1 MNRMTAS
8 EVPSNNQAHNGLS
21 ISNLTVIS
29 TMTNAKQNGE
39 ISPQIDTNFI
49 ELSPSGDLSVSQT
62 SFDAMSNKEPD
73 KMFGWEKFKPK
84 FLQRF
89 CNAKWALFWLCWG
102 GAMQGLIVNGFINV
116 VITTIERRFGLRSR
130 QTGLVASGY
139 DIASFVCLV
148 PVTYFGGRVGAS
160 KPKILAWGVILMGIG
175 SLTFA
180 LPHFLVSSYR
190 ATMSDSNVCQSSATN
205 GTHYETCS
213 SEADTFAEQENLSW
227 TVWLF
232 FLAQLL
238 HGAGA
243 SPLFTLGVT
252 YIDENVSTKMSS
264 VYLGIFYTMAIIG
277 PAVGYVLGGQLLLI
291 YTEFM
296 TVDASDLG
304 LTSSSKVW
312 IGAWW
317 IGFIFA
323 AIACFLLSIPIFG
336 YPSSLP
342 GAKELQQQKVSEA
355 YNADVQKIEQ
365 TFTKLKDMPSAL
377 LSLLK
382 NPTFFCLNMAGA
394 TEGLVIAGFAAFLP
408 KQIENQFSI
417 SPVWSA
423 LLMGLITV
431 PAGGGG
437 TFLGGYLIKKLKLN
451 CANIIKMCLIMTT
464 ISAFF
469 TSCFLL
475 SCPNLAFA
483 GVTTQ
488 YRREVLKDSAK
499 EMTNLTDGVERS
511 YLGMELQSSCNVDC
525 GCSKLNYEP
534 ICGADGILYYSPCFA
549 GCHEEYH
556 MNQVKIYTNCSCI
569 DKQMFDDGDT
579 PDATNLMCK
588 STCHYLSYF
597 VGLCF
602 VLMLFTFLSTMPA
615 LSATLRCVRDDQR
628 SFALGIQWIKVRLFG
643 TIPAPMIF
651 GKLID
656 DSCILWQE
664 TCDEDGSGVG
674 ACLVY
679 DNYNMSKYMWLLA
692 LVGKTLSVIF
702 FFGALWFYIPP
713 KKSAI
718 NSDNS
723 QTVNNSADI
732 TKVATVEAK

>member
-1 MNRMTAS
+1 MRARLYEHIIT
-8 EVPSNNQAHNGLS
+8 PR
-21 ISNLTVIS
+21 
-29 TMTNAKQNGE
+29 
-39 ISPQIDTNFI
+39 
-49 ELSPSGDLSVSQT
+49 
-62 SFDAMSNKEPD
+62 
-73 KMFGWEKFKPK
+73 
-84 FLQRF
+84 QR
-89 CNAKWALFWLCWG
+89 
-102 GAMQGLIVNGFINV
+102 LIVNGFINV

-160 KPKILAWGVILMGIG
+160 KPKIVAWGVILMGIG

-190 ATMSDSNVCQSSATN
+190 ATMSESNVCQSGDANVT
-205 GTHYETCS
+205 TYESCS
-213 SEADTFAEQENLSW
+213 HNSHSDSFAEQENLSW

-252 YIDENVSTKMSS
+252 YIDENVSKKMSS
-264 VYLGIFYTMAIIG
+264 VYLGIYYTMAIIG

-296 TVDASDLG
+296 TVDASELG
-304 LTSSSKVW
+304 FTSSSKVW

-317 IGFIFA
+317 IGFVFA
-323 AIACFLLSIPIFG
+323 AVACILLSIPIFG
-336 YPSSLP
+336 YPPSLP
-342 GAKELQQQKVSEA
+342 GAEQLQQQKVSEA
-355 YNADVQKIEQ
+355 YNADGKNTEQ
-365 TFTKLKDMPSAL
+365 SFTKIKELPYAL
-377 LSLLK
+377 ISLLK
-382 NPTFFCLNMAGA
+382 NPTFSFLNLAGA

-437 TFLGGYLIKKLKLN
+437 TFLGGYLIKKWNLN
-451 CANIIKMCLIMTT
+451 CAQIIKMCLIMTL
-464 ISAFF
+464 ISACF

-475 SCPNLAFA
+475 SCPNLGFA
-483 GVTTQ
+483 GVTAKYQATK
-488 YRREVLKDSAK
+488 LKTGIG
-499 EMTNLTDGVERS
+499 ELTNQTDGIEFS
-511 YLGMELQSSCNVDC
+511 YLGTELKSACNMEC

-549 GCHEEYH
+549 GCQAEY
-556 MNQVKIYTNCSCI
+556 MSNIKTYSNCSCI
-569 DKQMFDDGDT
+569 EKTTSFNANLV
-579 PDATNLMCK
+579 PEATNTMCE
-588 STCHYLSYF
+588 STCQYLPYF

-615 LSATLRCVRDDQR
+615 LSATLRCVHDDQR
-628 SFALGIQWIKVRLFG
+628 SFALGIQWIKVRLLG

-651 GKLID
+651 GTLID
-656 DSCILWQE
+656 DTCILWQE
-664 TCDEDGSGVG
+664 TCDQEGVGVG
-674 ACLVY
+674 ACLIY
-679 DNYNMSKYMWLLA
+679 DNNNMSRYMWLLA
-692 LVGKTLSVIF
+692 LVGKTLSVTF

-713 KKSAI
+713 KQSTI
-718 NSDNS
+718 NGENA
-723 QTVNNSADI
+723 QAVNNSADI
-732 TKVATVEAK
+732 TTVATVEAE

>member
-1 MNRMTAS
+1 MAAEATSSQLNNSLPTNHKSAITAA
-8 EVPSNNQAHNGLS
+8 PNPIQNGLS
-21 ISNLTVIS
+21 SDIF
-29 TMTNAKQNGE
+29 
-39 ISPQIDTNFI
+39 PQIDTIFI
-49 ELSPSGDLSVSQT
+49 ELPKVGVLNTPHSPR
-62 SFDAMSNKEPD
+62 AMTNKEPD
-73 KMFGWEKFKPK
+73 KSFGWGKFRPK
-84 FLQRF
+84 CLQRF
-89 CNAKWALFWLCWG
+89 CSAKWALFWLCWG

-160 KPKILAWGVILMGIG
+160 KPKIVSWGIILMGIG

-190 ATMSDSNVCQSSATN
+190 ATMSDSNVCQETESNT
-205 GTHYETCS
+205 TTYESCS
-213 SEADTFAEQENLSW
+213 QDAESESFTEQENLSW

-252 YIDENVSTKMSS
+252 YIDENVSKKMSS
-264 VYLGIFYTMAIIG
+264 VYLGIYYTMAIIG

-296 TVDASDLG
+296 TMDASDLG

-317 IGFIFA
+317 IGFVFA
-323 AIACFLLSIPIFG
+323 AAACVLLSIPIFG

-342 GAKELQQQKVSEA
+342 GAEQLQQQKVSEA
-355 YNADVQKIEQ
+355 YNGDSNKIEQ
-365 TFTKLKDMPSAL
+365 PFTKLKELPNAL
-377 LSLLK
+377 ISLLK
-382 NPTFFCLNMAGA
+382 NPTFFCLNLAGA

-437 TFLGGYLIKKLKLN
+437 TFLGGYLIKKWNLT
-451 CANIIKMCLIMTT
+451 CSQIIKMCLIMTM
-464 ISAFF
+464 ISACF

-475 SCPNLAFA
+475 SCPNLDFA
-483 GVTTQ
+483 GVTTP
-488 YRREVLKDSAK
+488 YREVSLHNVN
-499 EMTNLTDGVERS
+499 EERQQNLTDGVERS
-511 YLGMELQSSCNVDC
+511 YLGTELQAQCNFEC
-525 GCSKLNYEP
+525 GCKKLNYEP
-534 ICGADGILYYSPCFA
+534 ICGADGVLYYSPCFA
-549 GCHEEYH
+549 GCGEEYNRNH
-556 MNQVKIYTNCSCI
+556 IKTYSNCSCI
-569 DKQMFDDGDT
+569 DKKAFRAADM
-579 PDATNLMCK
+579 PDATNTMCE
-588 STCHYLSYF
+588 STCQYLPYF

-615 LSATLRCVRDDQR
+615 LSATLRCVHDDQR
-628 SFALGIQWIKVRLFG
+628 SFALGIQWIKVRLLG

-651 GKLID
+651 GTLID

-664 TCDEDGSGVG
+664 TCDLDGDGVG

-679 DNYNMSKYMWLLA
+679 DNNNMSKYMWLLA

-702 FFGALWFYIPP
+702 FFGAFWFYIPP
-713 KKSAI
+713 KQSAV
-718 NSDNS
+718 NSDNI
-723 QTVNNSADI
+723 QPVNNSTDIKIVANVDAD
-732 TKVATVEAK
+732 